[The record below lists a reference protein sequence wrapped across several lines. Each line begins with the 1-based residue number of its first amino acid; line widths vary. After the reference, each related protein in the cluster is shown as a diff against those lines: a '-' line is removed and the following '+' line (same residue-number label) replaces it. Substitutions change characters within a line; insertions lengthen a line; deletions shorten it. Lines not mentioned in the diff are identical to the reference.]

1 MAKATCAVPRRDAG
15 DLPQGLRLFRRAF
28 QPGDRRDT
36 GAQAGHRAIACASRA
51 GHQRYAGA
59 PGARDTCAALPES
72 QNRRDGGAPNQRHC
86 ARHAAATRRDEE
98 CHDVFRAD
106 GSLGANTR
114 SRFGTNAMN
123 PGDFRVAW
131 EIMKWPFAACLIL
144 PPLLVYLGLHVVRR
158 EVIFVDLAL
167 AQVATLG
174 TCVALLLG
182 YHFEDRITFWMSLGV
197 TFLGAAFFSWSRAS
211 RKQHVPQEAIIG
223 ITFVVAAAG
232 VILLLSRVAGGKEE
246 LEHLLTGDIL
256 NATKGEIGQRTLLFA
271 VLGGFYAAFHQR
283 FVLIS
288 SDPEKAFASGI
299 RVRLWDFLFYAAFA
313 LVVVSFVRLAGVL
326 LTFAYLIV
334 PAVCGTMLAQQ
345 WMKRLAIGWGVA
357 AAASLLGLWTS
368 YQMDLP
374 TGAAIVCASGVL
386 LAVVSVFAALRRA

>member
-1 MAKATCAVPRRDAG
+1 MTTDWQV
-15 DLPQGLRLFRRAF
+15 
-28 QPGDRRDT
+28 
-36 GAQAGHRAIACASRA
+36 
-51 GHQRYAGA
+51 
-59 PGARDTCAALPES
+59 
-72 QNRRDGGAPNQRHC
+72 
-86 ARHAAATRRDEE
+86 
-98 CHDVFRAD
+98 V
-106 GSLGANTR
+106 
-114 SRFGTNAMN
+114 
-123 PGDFRVAW
+123 W
-131 EIMKWPFAACLIL
+131 EVMKWPFVACLL
-144 PPLLVYLGLHVVRR
+144 FPPLLVYLGLHVVKR

-182 YHFEDRITFWMSLGV
+182 YHFDDRITFWISLGV
-197 TFLGAAFFSWSRAS
+197 TFIGAAFFSWSRSA
-211 RKQHVPQEAIIG
+211 KKTAVPQEAIIG

-256 NATKGEIGQRTLLFA
+256 NATKEDIGQRALVFA

-288 SDPEKAFASGI
+288 SDPEKAFADGV

-334 PAVCGTMLAQQ
+334 PAVCGTMLAEQ
-345 WMKRLAIGWGVA
+345 WMKRLAIGWVVA
-357 AAASLLGLWTS
+357 AVASLVGLWAS
-368 YQMDLP
+368 YRMDLP
-374 TGAAIVCASGVL
+374 TGAAIVVASGLVL
-386 LAVVSVFAALRRA
+386 ALVSIFGATRRA

>member
-1 MAKATCAVPRRDAG
+1 M
-15 DLPQGLRLFRRAF
+15 DLQ
-28 QPGDRRDT
+28 
-36 GAQAGHRAIACASRA
+36 I
-51 GHQRYAGA
+51 
-59 PGARDTCAALPES
+59 
-72 QNRRDGGAPNQRHC
+72 
-86 ARHAAATRRDEE
+86 
-98 CHDVFRAD
+98 V
-106 GSLGANTR
+106 
-114 SRFGTNAMN
+114 
-123 PGDFRVAW
+123 W
-131 EIMKWPFAACLIL
+131 EVMKWPLAACLL
-144 PPLLVYLGLHVVRR
+144 FPPLLVYLGLHVVKR

-174 TCVALLLG
+174 TCVALLMG
-182 YHFEDRITFWMSLGV
+182 YHFDDRITFWISLAV
-197 TFLGAAFFSWSRAS
+197 TFVGAAFFSWSRS
-211 RKQHVPQEAIIG
+211 TKKGPVPQEAIIG

-256 NATKGEIGQRTLLFA
+256 NATKGEIGQRALLFA
-271 VLGGFYAAFHQR
+271 ALGVFYGAFHKR

-288 SDPEKAFASGI
+288 SDPEKAFADGV

-345 WMKRLAIGWGVA
+345 WGRRLIIGWAVA
-357 AAASLLGLWTS
+357 VLASLVGLWAS

-374 TGAAIVCASGVL
+374 TGAAIVCASGL
-386 LAVVSVFAALRRA
+386 MLAIVGVIVSLRRSTTG